1 MGAVKDTIPSQ
12 SWGRL
17 AREQVRERC
26 WEPSGQGTCAE
37 LFRSDK
43 GPRKGPRPGRTV
55 RRSRYQLAQAASI
68 AAPKPQEAVGSLM
81 RAPLPPRAE
90 FVSKEMLLI

>member
-26 WEPSGQGTCAE
+26 WEPSGQGTWVAVE
-37 LFRSDK
+37 RFR
-43 GPRKGPRPGRTV
+43 RTRAPGRAHV
-55 RRSRYQLAQAASI
+55 QGGQ
-68 AAPKPQEAVGSLM
+68 
-81 RAPLPPRAE
+81 
-90 FVSKEMLLI
+90 